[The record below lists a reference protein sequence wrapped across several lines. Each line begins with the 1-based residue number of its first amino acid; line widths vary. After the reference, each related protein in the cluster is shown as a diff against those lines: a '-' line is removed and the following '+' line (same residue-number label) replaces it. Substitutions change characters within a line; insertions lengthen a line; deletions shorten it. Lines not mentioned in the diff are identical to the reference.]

1 MVPYTAG
8 AMDQAQLHDEVT
20 RRLAGVGQRYTTNR
34 RTVVD
39 LLVTAQAP
47 LTLPDLLASRAD
59 LSQSSTY
66 RSLAVL
72 EEAGAIRRLV
82 TGLDHARFELAEDLS
97 AHHHHLVCSVCGA
110 IVDFELDA
118 AIEARLERVLA
129 AIAAAYAFR
138 ADHHTLDLVGRCSNC
153 R

>member
-8 AMDQAQLHDEVT
+8 AMDHEQVHDEVT

-34 RTVVD
+34 RVVVD
-39 LLVTAQAP
+39 LLVSAGAP
-47 LTLPDLLASRAD
+47 VTLPDLLASRTD

-82 TGLDHARFELAEDLS
+82 TGPDHARFELAEDLS
-97 AHHHHLVCSVCGA
+97 AHHHHLVCRSCGA
-110 IVDFELDA
+110 IIDFELDA
-118 AIEARLERVLA
+118 TIEARLDRVLA
-129 AIAAAYAFR
+129 SIAETHAFR
-138 ADHHTLDLVGRCSNC
+138 AEHHTLDLVGHCSTC